1 MISAVFSALRSHEKS
16 SEVPI
21 CSVLQYVC
29 HKESLTIPDTLAKR
43 IAEKSERNLRKAIL
57 LCEACRVQQ
66 YPFNDD
72 QVVPDCEWEVFLR

>member
-1 MISAVFSALRSHEKS
+1 MGQS
-16 SEVPI
+16 SLMFYI
-21 CSVLQYVC
+21 LLYVC

-43 IAEKSERNLRKAIL
+43 IAERSERNLRKAIL

-72 QVVPDCEWEVFLR
+72 QVVPDCE